1 MIPRLLALFSV
12 AVLLA
17 ACSQNAA
24 PPTPT
29 LAPTSAT
36 TEAPARSDLGAIKTY
51 LIGKTGELKN
61 ATAELQQ
68 ASDAYYALAREAN
81 FDYAAL
87 WSARP
92 DEVRGVIERARAAW
106 TSASPLYEQME
117 GIVAGTPSLAQ
128 FDVDLDA
135 GSSAADDPDNAV
147 SFDVSLPDGR
157 TLARPGNLFGVTEST
172 LWGTYDAFRAPVEAD
187 LDSDGALEFGEALP
201 DANVLKGATD
211 LMATKAGELE
221 QAAASWTPTESDA
234 FTALAVMIPTMN
246 EYFGSWKDSRF
257 VSGSASTQRDFVA
270 ISRLADIQGILSS
283 LEIVHDGV
291 SPRIQS
297 VDPAQDQQ
305 IRQGLSDLKG
315 FVGDIYTQEQGGKRF
330 SPEEA
335 DTLGAEAQ
343 NRATAITG
351 QVTQVAAQLG
361 ISIQE

>member
-1 MIPRLLALFSV
+1 
-12 AVLLA
+12 
-17 ACSQNAA
+17 
-24 PPTPT
+24 
-29 LAPTSAT
+29 
-36 TEAPARSDLGAIKTY
+36 
-51 LIGKTGELKN
+51 
-61 ATAELQQ
+61 
-68 ASDAYYALAREAN
+68 
-81 FDYAAL
+81 
-87 WSARP
+87 
-92 DEVRGVIERARAAW
+92 
-106 TSASPLYEQME
+106 
-117 GIVAGTPSLAQ
+117 
-128 FDVDLDA
+128 
-135 GSSAADDPDNAV
+135 
-147 SFDVSLPDGR
+147 
-157 TLARPGNLFGVTEST
+157 VTEST

-187 LDSDGALEFGEALP
+187 LDGDGALEFGEALP